1 MTVNGNAGLELT
13 DERLIP
19 FKPRYLSLQ
28 ESLLCAY
35 ATFPYGAPEVFPSA
49 VWKQLDDGLI
59 TARKMKDEFS

>member
-1 MTVNGNAGLELT
+1 MAVNGNAGLELT

-35 ATFPYGAPEVFPSA
+35 AAFVYRAAEVFFFCSMEA
-49 VWKQLDDGLI
+49 
-59 TARKMKDEFS
+59 T